1 MRMAFF
7 VSPNQLRFCRALLL
21 QQLSLKWVEVQQED
35 KEMFYIWNKVRA
47 IRMKILRDLHG
58 TYLRAV
64 SILCRSLSYP
74 PLFSF
79 FLCHG
84 RRTNALVHEISLRTE
99 KHWLRAM
106 QLSYVWL
113 AETYLGLSP
122 GIHVPREIVRHCDIA
137 RWVFLL
143 LHTLQYPLT
152 CSLAAWLMM
161 VGTDCG
167 RIFGWLANGVAT
179 GGC

>member
-1 MRMAFF
+1 MHNVCAQLRIKLPLQQLMRMAFF

-21 QQLSLKWVEVQQED
+21 QQISLKWVEVQQED

-47 IRMKILRDLHG
+47 IRMKILFACCFDF
-58 TYLRAV
+58 
-64 SILCRSLSYP
+64 RSLPFLSSFILLLP

-79 FLCHG
+79 FLRHG

-122 GIHVPREIVRHCDIA
+122 GIHAPVVCTQRDC
-137 RWVFLL
+137 
-143 LHTLQYPLT
+143 
-152 CSLAAWLMM
+152 AALRYRAL
-161 VGTDCG
+161 G
-167 RIFGWLANGVAT
+167 IFIITYVTIPTHSQPG
-179 GGC
+179 